1 MKDQATLRDKDIAII
16 GMSGRFLEPKISQ
29 RFGVILLRG

>member
-16 GMSGRFLEPKISQ
+16 GMSGRFPYAEDITT
-29 RFGVILLRG
+29 F